1 MAQLPRATLQRLATA
16 KVEDARLLFQNKR
29 YSNAYYL
36 YGYGVELGLKACVS
50 RQIVAETIPDRAV
63 LTRFLTHKLSEL
75 VGLAG
80 LSQRLEER
88 RKDRDFDTR
97 WAVVTELSEES
108 RYEMIDSALA
118 TAMHNAVEHPDHG
131 VMKWLSQYW

>member
-1 MAQLPRATLQRLATA
+1 M
-16 KVEDARLLFQNKR
+16 LFQHRR

-36 YGYGVELGLKACVS
+36 YGYGIELALKACVS
-50 RQIVAETIPDRAV
+50 RQIVAETIPDRSV

-80 LSQRLEER
+80 LSRHLEER
-88 RKDRDFDTR
+88 RRDRNFDTR
-97 WAVVTELSEES
+97 WSVVSEWSEES

-118 TAMHNAVEHPDHG
+118 TAMHDAVEHSDHG